1 MRGEFVEVGQYRLY
15 YYAAGTR
22 GQGDPIILIH
32 GFPTSSH
39 LWSNLVSLLP
49 AGHRVVVPDLLG
61 FGRSDIGERADLSI
75 RGHADRL
82 LGLMDVLGI
91 TRCFL
96 VGHHMGA
103 CIATSIAAIAP
114 QRASQLAL
122 LHPLAGDVTLTGTLA
137 VLRAFMPLSRLTPM
151 AWCRP
156 ALRAE
161 LSRWF
166 SDALRGR
173 ASVEQYLSAWQKPPR
188 WKQFLRQL
196 VALSAHDVAE
206 CTRLLRTLTI
216 PVNIVASDDDPA
228 VPHVVLDRLREVIPN
243 APLDIIR
250 DARHFSPEE
259 TPERIAGIL
268 ARVLRSQQ

>member
-22 GQGDPIILIH
+22 GQGDPIVLIH

-75 RGHADRL
+75 NGHADRL

-137 VLRAFMPLSRLTPM
+137 VLRAFMPVSRLTPM
-151 AWCRP
+151 AWFRP

>member
-1 MRGEFVEVGQYRLY
+1 MRGEFVEVGQHRLY

-22 GQGDPIILIH
+22 GQGEPIILIH
-32 GFPTSSH
+32 GFPTNSH
-39 LWSNLVSLLP
+39 LWSNLVSILP

-61 FGRSDIGERADLSI
+61 FGRSDIGEHADLSI
-75 RGHADRL
+75 KGHAARL

-91 TRCFL
+91 TRCCL

-103 CIATSIAAIAP
+103 CVATVIASSAP
-114 QRASQLAL
+114 ERASQLVM
-122 LHPLAGDVTLTGTLA
+122 LHPLAGDATLTGTLA
-137 VLRAFMPLSRLTPM
+137 VLRAFLPVSRLTPM
-151 AWCRP
+151 AWIRP

-166 SDALRGR
+166 SDAGRGR
-173 ASVEQYLSAWQKPPR
+173 TSVEQYLSAFQHPPR

-196 VALSAHDVAE
+196 GALNPSEVAE
-206 CTRLLRTLTI
+206 STRLLRTLMV
-216 PVNIVASDDDPA
+216 PVSIVTSDDDPA
-228 VPHVVLDRLREVIPN
+228 VPRVVLDRLREVIPD

-268 ARVLRSQQ
+268 ARVLRS